1 MNIKNDII
9 KKLQK
14 ITTKKITEN
23 SLISDLKIDSLDL
36 VELVVDIEKQ
46 YNVFIPD
53 EKLSSIKT
61 INDIFV
67 VFENEINSK
76 Q

>member
-14 ITTKKITEN
+14 ITPKKITEN

-46 YNVFIPD
+46 YNVSIPD
-53 EKLSSIKT
+53 EKLNSIKT

-67 VFENEINSK
+67 VLENEINSK
-76 Q
+76 

>member
-14 ITTKKITEN
+14 ITPKKITEN

-46 YNVFIPD
+46 YNVSIPD
-53 EKLSSIKT
+53 EKLNSIKT

-76 Q
+76 